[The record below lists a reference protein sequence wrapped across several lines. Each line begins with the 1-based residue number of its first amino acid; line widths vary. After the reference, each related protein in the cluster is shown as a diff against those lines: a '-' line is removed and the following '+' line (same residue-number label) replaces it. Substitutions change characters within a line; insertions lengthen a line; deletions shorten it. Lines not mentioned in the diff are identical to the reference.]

1 MNLIQAII
9 LGIIQG
15 LTEFLPISSSGHL
28 SLFQNLFGLKQGS
41 ITFEVAVHLATLI
54 AVVIVLREDV
64 IMMIKKPFS
73 KLTLLVVA
81 GTLPTVIIALVFKDL
96 LVLLFD
102 TGATLGIEFII
113 TGLVLLYVEE
123 KHKEKK
129 NGKKLENMN
138 YLDAG
143 VIGTAQGIA
152 IMPAIS
158 RSGLTLAGALFRGLD
173 REFAI
178 KFSFLMSI
186 PAILGSVVLEG
197 WDILK
202 DGKIAV
208 ETVPLLAGMLAAG
221 ISGYF
226 AIKVMLKIFTKASLK
241 YFSYYVFVVGG
252 LVIIDQYFTRIFF
265 K

>member
-1 MNLIQAII
+1 MNLLQAII

-28 SLFQNLFGLKQGS
+28 SLFQSLFGLSQGS

-54 AVVIVLREDV
+54 AVVAVLWEDV
-64 IMMIKKPFS
+64 LEMVKRPFS
-73 KLTLLVVA
+73 KLTLLVVV
-81 GTLPTVIIALVFKDL
+81 GTIPTVIIAVIFKDL
-96 LVLLFD
+96 FLLLFD

-113 TGLVLLYVEE
+113 SGLILLYVEE
-123 KHKEKK
+123 KNKEKK
-129 NGKKLENMN
+129 NDKKLETMN
-138 YLDAG
+138 YVDAC
-143 VIGTAQGIA
+143 VIGVAQGIA

-158 RSGLTLAGALFRGLD
+158 RSGLTLAGALFRGLN

-197 WDILK
+197 LDM
-202 DGKIAV
+202 V
-208 ETVPLLAGMLAAG
+208 EYGRIRIDLVPLLAGMLAAG

-226 AIKVMLKIFTKASLK
+226 AIKIMLKIFTKASLK

-252 LVIIDQYFTRIFF
+252 LIIVDQYFTRIFF
-265 K
+265 